1 MKISKKILIAV
12 ISLIFAGALFA
23 DTTYKV
29 EKGDTLYSISRK
41 FQITVAELRAANNL
55 TEKDVLKAGQ
65 KLTIPSDDIA
75 TAAALNSKTDTSS
88 TTQEEVKTET
98 YVVQKGD
105 TLYSL
110 AKKNN
115 MKVDEL
121 LALNGLDSNAVI
133 KVGQKLKIKAASDSS
148 SGTTTSTSTEQKKDT
163 ATAKTDTTKTETK
176 TDTTTS
182 VPDTRTYDESHTVAS
197 NVTWPVKATKVTY
210 RTGKISGVTL
220 TCKENEDVKSVREG
234 TVMYVG
240 LYRGYGQVVFIQSKT
255 GLIYAYTGLGDVKV
269 NKFDYVVSGD
279 VIGTAGIDSISKTP
293 QITFMVFQ
301 GSTPIDPAKAP
312 RG

>member
-12 ISLIFAGALFA
+12 ISLILAGVVFA

-55 TEKDVLKAGQ
+55 SETDVLKAGQ

-75 TAAALNSKTDTSS
+75 TAAALNSKTESTASS
-88 TTQEEVKTET
+88 SVVKTET

-121 LALNGLDSNAVI
+121 LSLNGLDSNAVI
-133 KVGQKLKIKAASDSS
+133 KVGQKLKIKAASSS
-148 SGTTTSTSTEQKKDT
+148 TTETKTPVATSDAKKATTTKTD
-163 ATAKTDTTKTETK
+163 TAKTDTPAI
-176 TDTTTS
+176 
-182 VPDTRTYDESHTVAS
+182 VPDTRTYDEKHTVAS
-197 NVTWPVKATKVTY
+197 NVSWPVKASKVTY

>member
-12 ISLIFAGALFA
+12 ISLILAGVVFA

-55 TEKDVLKAGQ
+55 TETDVLKAGQ

-75 TAAALNSKTDTSS
+75 TAAALNSKTESTASS
-88 TTQEEVKTET
+88 SVVKTET

-121 LALNGLDSNAVI
+121 LSLNGLDSNAVI
-133 KVGQKLKIKAASDSS
+133 KVGQKLKIKAASSS
-148 SGTTTSTSTEQKKDT
+148 TAETKTPVATSDAKKATTTKTD
-163 ATAKTDTTKTETK
+163 TAKTDTPAI
-176 TDTTTS
+176 
-182 VPDTRTYDESHTVAS
+182 VPDTRTYDEKHTVAS
-197 NVTWPVKATKVTY
+197 NVSWPVKASKVTY

>member
-12 ISLIFAGALFA
+12 ISLILAGVVFA

-55 TEKDVLKAGQ
+55 TETDVLKAGQ

-75 TAAALNSKTDTSS
+75 TAAALNSKTESTASS
-88 TTQEEVKTET
+88 SVVKTEI

-121 LALNGLDSNAVI
+121 LSLNGIDSNAVI
-133 KVGQKLKIKAASDSS
+133 KVGQKLKIKAASSS
-148 SGTTTSTSTEQKKDT
+148 TAETKTTVATSDPKKDT
-163 ATAKTDTTKTETK
+163 TTKTDTAKTDTPAI
-176 TDTTTS
+176 
-182 VPDTRTYDESHTVAS
+182 VPDTRTYDEKHTVAS
-197 NVTWPVKATKVTY
+197 NVSWPVKASKVTY